1 MVPDSGRRR
10 LLAWQKMVT
19 NMKKALFLILA
30 LLPFAA
36 GATIDP
42 DGTFTL
48 VSGTKSTFDGACTVE
63 VYPTYLVDL
72 DQVAMDVRV
81 YYSGTQVGGTT
92 LYFTASHVAGY
103 TATGTGEVEQFQN
116 ACEQAVDDYLE
127 NLSENSGV
135 NFTIT

>member
-1 MVPDSGRRR
+1 MVPDSSRRR
-10 LLAWQKMVT
+10 LLARKKMVT
-19 NMKKALFLILA
+19 NMKKIIILILS

-42 DGTFTL
+42 DGAFTL
-48 VSGTKSTFDGACTVE
+48 VSGTKNTFDGACTVE
-63 VYPTYLVDL
+63 VYPTYIVDL

-92 LYFTASHVAGY
+92 LYFAASHVAGY
-103 TATGTGEVEQFQN
+103 TATGSGEVEQFQN